1 MKITIDLE
9 NDSLKSLQKAL
20 ELIEERIDEIDTTS
34 EDIYLKHFNKKEIT
48 LNQLK
53 KKIKD
58 EKELNKILTLLKR
71 NGSIYEPKKNVF
83 MKI

>member
-9 NDSLKSLQKAL
+9 NDTLKSLQKAL
-20 ELIEERIDEIDTTS
+20 ELIEERIDEIDTTN
-34 EDIYLKHFNKKEIT
+34 EDVYLKHFNKKEIT

-71 NGSIYEPKKNVF
+71 NGSIYEPKIGRAHV
-83 MKI
+83 

>member
-9 NDSLKSLQKAL
+9 NDTLKSLQKAL
-20 ELIEERIDEIDTTS
+20 ELIEERIDEIDTTN
-34 EDIYLKHFNKKEIT
+34 EDVYLKHFNKKEIT

-83 MKI
+83 MRI